1 MDGMADFLKR
11 SVCAL
16 ITLYAFELLFS
27 IECSLSFFT
36 KKCFIFVMI
45 TDSGG
50 PLYANVGSSDM
61 QDGRHMSSRA
71 NTLPS
76 HRLMPVVTEIN

>member
-1 MDGMADFLKR
+1 
-11 SVCAL
+11 
-16 ITLYAFELLFS
+16 
-27 IECSLSFFT
+27 
-36 KKCFIFVMI
+36 MI

-50 PLYANVGSSDM
+50 PLYANVGSSDI

-76 HRLMPVVTEIN
+76 HRSVVIEI